1 MCLHQIM
8 RSELLSVSTEGSGSF
23 AIQVTEKSNKQA
35 HMNTTVLIL
44 PLKCYSHF
52 SVKFTVLFSQGTP
65 TLFVSSEL
73 GVKRVHILEFG
84 LVFLDF
90 G

>member
-1 MCLHQIM
+1 
-8 RSELLSVSTEGSGSF
+8 
-23 AIQVTEKSNKQA
+23 
-35 HMNTTVLIL
+35 MNTTVLIL